1 MSRRR
6 ITNLAS
12 ILPIAILLGG
22 SIAACV
28 GEDAATP
35 VSPGGVDAGLLDDAG
50 TSDPSSLR
58 DGDAPG
64 AEDASARGIVF
75 VTTAKVDGAFAA
87 EAKSPMAAADA
98 ICANEAVAAGLSGT
112 YVAWLSYEDGNG
124 TKFNAAARIG
134 EMPYYLPKGD
144 DGSAPVLF
152 TKGKLD
158 LVKNGSNVPLDRT
171 ATGAPVDFDENPM
184 VAWVWTGTEGSGEV
198 ALSTCKSWTSASAS
212 DTGATG
218 NARKIPESTTTDWTA
233 LGNRPCDSKRR
244 FYCFQ
249 KP

>member
-50 TSDPSSLR
+50 TSDSRSLP
-58 DGDAPG
+58 DGHAPG
-64 AEDASARGIVF
+64 AAGASARGLVF
-75 VTTAKVDGAFAA
+75 ATTAKVDGAFAA
-87 EAKSPMAAADA
+87 AAKSGGPY
-98 ICANEAVAAGLSGT
+98 VPGLWYGDGT
-112 YVAWLSYEDGNG
+112 GPKS
-124 TKFNAAARIG
+124 TAAARMG
-134 EMPYYLPKGD
+134 EMPSSLRKGD
-144 DGSAPVLF
+144 DGSAPALF
-152 TKGKLD
+152 TRGKLD